1 MSGPFGKVLGGLVS
15 GVTRTAD
22 KLAHDVEGL
31 AQQAATKV
39 KQAVDTFEGGVV
51 QPVLQAGQRN
61 QVAYQPPVMVAD
73 AGAAQYAPVAGQLFV
88 NGVSADDVVQGGAG
102 DCYLLAS
109 MSAVA
114 ETHPDLIQGAITA
127 NADGTYTVGFH
138 EVAAE
143 DGLRDLGLAGMGLEQ
158 VIQVLHLPA
167 GSRSSVTV
175 DGQLPTEDGLGELYA
190 QTPDDETWAAVME
203 KGFAKWW
210 GSYTAVGSGGS
221 PGLALTALTGASV
234 DRVSVGKAGLDPLWT
249 QLTEAQAAGQPM
261 VVDTASKVSV
271 PGVVADHAYTVL
283 GTSVEGGQRYVELR
297 NPWAMTEPGSDG
309 QDDGTFKMKLADFAA
324 AYDSLYIART

>member
-221 PGLALTALTGASV
+221 PGLALTALTKRSDDIAANAAQARERAEAAEKAVTELRSSV
-234 DRVSVGKAGLDPLWT
+234 QIATTAAAGLSSSDMDAL
-249 QLTEAQAAGQPM
+249 QKRIAGLEQATKA
-261 VVDTASKVSV
+261 A
-271 PGVVADHAYTVL
+271 
-283 GTSVEGGQRYVELR
+283 R
-297 NPWAMTEPGSDG
+297 
-309 QDDGTFKMKLADFAA
+309 DD
-324 AYDSLYIART
+324 IAK